1 MREEVTATGPGT
13 SQEREQQVQRALR
26 QGCDHELEKQG
37 GQHVQDGR
45 SQGQLHVLDS
55 LFLHPTSPVP
65 LGKSLPCPEIQGL
78 HQVQRGESSLAT
90 AG

>member
-1 MREEVTATGPGT
+1 MREEVTATSGHGA
-13 SQEREQQVQRALR
+13 SQEREQQVQGALR
-26 QGCDHELEKQG
+26 QECDHELEKQG
-37 GQHVQDGR
+37 GQHVQNGR

-78 HQVQRGESSLAT
+78 HQVQRG
-90 AG
+90 